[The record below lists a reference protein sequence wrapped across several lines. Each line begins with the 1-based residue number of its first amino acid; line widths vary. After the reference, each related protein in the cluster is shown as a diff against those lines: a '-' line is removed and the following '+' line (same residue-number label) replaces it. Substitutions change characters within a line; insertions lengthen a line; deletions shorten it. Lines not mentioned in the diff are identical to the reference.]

1 MNERTTIVGTFEDHD
16 AAERAI
22 ERLRDAGYD
31 RDQIGFAGS
40 DPDSTKTRMVEE
52 HGNATGPGAA
62 GGLVMGAAAGG
73 AIGWLG
79 LAAIPAIG
87 PFLAGGAIGSALIG
101 AAAGG
106 ATGGILGGLLGLGIP
121 RHEAEMH
128 EEQVKQGRTLVS
140 IQGVDMADAEA
151 VLADAGAIDVRRY
164 AVERE
169 PVGAGAGTSSAT
181 GTTRTTDVESRD
193 IRR

>member
-1 MNERTTIVGTFEDHD
+1 MHGRTTVVGTFGDQD
-16 AAERAI
+16 AAEQAI

-31 RDQIGFAGS
+31 REQVGFAGH
-40 DPDSTKTRMVEE
+40 DPDSTKTRMIEE
-52 HGNATGPGAA
+52 HGNAAGSGAA

-106 ATGGILGGLLGLGIP
+106 ATGGLLGGLMGLGIP
-121 RHEAEMH
+121 RHEAELH

-140 IQGVDMADAEA
+140 VQGDDPAAAETI
-151 VLADAGAIDVRRY
+151 LSDSGATEVQRY
-164 AVERE
+164 AVQRE
-169 PVGAGAGTSSAT
+169 TVGATAH
-181 GTTRTTDVESRD
+181 RTDGGDLDR
-193 IRR
+193 

>member
-1 MNERTTIVGTFEDHD
+1 MHERTTVVGTFDDQD

-22 ERLRDAGYD
+22 ERMRDAGYD
-31 RDQIGFAGS
+31 REQIGFAGH
-40 DPDSTKTRMVEE
+40 DPDSTKTRMIEE
-52 HGNATGPGAA
+52 HGNAAGQGAA
-62 GGLVMGAAAGG
+62 GGLLMGAAAGG

-121 RHEAEMH
+121 RHEAELH

-140 IQGVDMADAEA
+140 VQGERTADAESIL
-151 VLADAGAIDVRRY
+151 VDAGAADVQRY
-164 AVERE
+164 VVEPEAVA
-169 PVGAGAGTSSAT
+169 AGAPRS
-181 GTTRTTDVESRD
+181 DERD
-193 IRR
+193 LRR